1 MNSNNLSEFYK
12 DKSPLINRLSSKEY
26 ILFVEELTA
35 VFDGFKALDIPAWGI
50 KKGELRVLIG
60 PNGAG
65 KTTLCDLISGKTKPT
80 TGYIFFEGKDI
91 TNELESDIALKG
103 IGRKFQT
110 PKVYDSLTTYDNMEL
125 ALPGRRS
132 IFNYI
137 KDTVTSNDKEKIKS
151 ILEKVNLIEYNDK
164 EARHLSHGQRQWLSI
179 SMLILSKPKLLLID
193 EPAAGLSDLET
204 QLTAELLIELRND
217 HTIMVIEHDMDF
229 VRKLDSKVT
238 VLNEGKL
245 LAEDNITS
253 LTNDSRVIEAYLGR

>member
-1 MNSNNLSEFYK
+1 MKSNNLSEFYK
-12 DKSPLINRLSSKEY
+12 NKSPLINRLSSKEY

-151 ILEKVNLIEYNDK
+151 ILEKVNLIEYYDK
-164 EARHLSHGQRQWLSI
+164 EAKHLSHGQRQWLSI

>member
-1 MNSNNLSEFYK
+1 MKSNNLSEFYK

-151 ILEKVNLIEYNDK
+151 ILEKVNLIEHHDK
-164 EARHLSHGQRQWLSI
+164 EAKYLSHGQRQWLSI
-179 SMLILSKPKLLLID
+179 SMLILSKPK
-193 EPAAGLSDLET
+193 
-204 QLTAELLIELRND
+204 LLIELRND

>member
-1 MNSNNLSEFYK
+1 MKSNNLSEFYK

-151 ILEKVNLIEYNDK
+151 ILEKVNLIEYYDK
-164 EARHLSHGQRQWLSI
+164 EAKHLSHGQRQWLSI

>member
-1 MNSNNLSEFYK
+1 M
-12 DKSPLINRLSSKEY
+12 
-26 ILFVEELTA
+26 
-35 VFDGFKALDIPAWGI
+35 
-50 KKGELRVLIG
+50 
-60 PNGAG
+60 
-65 KTTLCDLISGKTKPT
+65 ISGKTKPT

-110 PKVYDSLTTYDNMEL
+110 PKVYDSLTTYENMEL

-151 ILEKVNLIEYNDK
+151 ILEKVNLIEHQDK
-164 EARHLSHGQRQWLSI
+164 EAKHLSHGQRQWLSI

>member
-1 MNSNNLSEFYK
+1 MKTNNLSEFYK

-80 TGYIFFEGKDI
+80 TGYIYFEGKDI

-151 ILEKVNLIEYNDK
+151 ILEKVNLIEHYDK

-179 SMLILSKPKLLLID
+179 SMLILSNPKLLLID
-193 EPAAGLSDLET
+193 EPAAGLSDIET

>member
-1 MNSNNLSEFYK
+1 MKANNLSEFYK

-137 KDTVTSNDKEKIKS
+137 KDTVTSNDKDKIKS
-151 ILEKVNLIEYNDK
+151 ILEKVNLIEHQDK

-193 EPAAGLSDLET
+193 EPAAGLSDIET

>member
-1 MNSNNLSEFYK
+1 MKPNNLSEFYK

-80 TGYIFFEGKDI
+80 TGYIYFEGKDI

-151 ILEKVNLIEYNDK
+151 ILEKVNLIEHHDK